1 MAIVV
6 LVTLAGDELEVPC
19 ADGGQRRYL
28 SLVGM
33 TSDPGNRTPP
43 ASTTISAGSS
53 SAQSDPVD
61 HLAALPSKTVTSSS
75 ETWEKS
81 SYHSPIAKNHAGV
94 CRHTTSSAAR
104 RSAAAAST
112 EPTGTARVTRIAPRA
127 LATMQAARAVDPV
140 AIPSST
146 TITVRPASGIGVR
159 SPRN

>member
-81 SYHSPIAKNHAGV
+81 ENSEGV
-94 CRHTTSSAAR
+94 SMMSRTDEYLDAM
-104 RSAAAAST
+104 
-112 EPTGTARVTRIAPRA
+112 
-127 LATMQAARAVDPV
+127 L
-140 AIPSST
+140 
-146 TITVRPASGIGVR
+146 
-159 SPRN
+159 